1 MEWSG
6 MMLRASGIMW
16 DLRKTQPYDACDR
29 VEFDVPIGL
38 HGDCYDRWLRF
49 GNMKHKEVKR
59 VLCMGIL
66 SLHTVV
72 CGNLDQAFLLTNC
85 C

>member
-1 MEWSG
+1 

-38 HGDCYDRWLRF
+38 HGDCYDR
-49 GNMKHKEVKR
+49 
-59 VLCMGIL
+59 
-66 SLHTVV
+66 
-72 CGNLDQAFLLTNC
+72 
-85 C
+85 